1 MYSTRCNEMTENTGE
16 EAKTSA
22 DTGSMIEVFKGV
34 TDNILVR
41 KVLKGISKYCSFD
54 KDNRL
59 NVALQLYTGQKKQA
73 CPWCKIS
80 AKIISPILK
89 LGSSSFGVTT
99 GELKEKFSD
108 VYWRRGLANIIKGIA
123 FFGVRKP
130 FVPGAPFQVVW
141 NVTRRC
147 NLKCKHCYENAGLAD
162 PDELSTEQAI
172 EVIDKLADAGV
183 IILAFS
189 GGEPTIRKDI
199 LKLIRHA
206 HSRGLYIACATNA
219 LTFADRSVVKRFK
232 KAGLEFAQISL
243 DGLDPDTH
251 DEFRGVKGAFS
262 KTIQGIKNCVA
273 EGLFVEVATTA
284 THYNY
289 REIPALIRYVDGL
302 GVNWFMV
309 YNFVPTGRGIDIID
323 QDLTP
328 REREELL
335 TILWSSLKDKS
346 LKVNCLST
354 APQFARV
361 GIQETER
368 EMGISLTQVDGQCEQ
383 VVVPTHFYNPSF
395 SGKLKNLAS
404 FIGGCGA
411 GRFYMAIEPNGDLYP
426 CVFFPH
432 EKEVKTG
439 NIYRDD
445 FEDIWVNNHILHDC
459 RDKDTLEGN
468 CGGCVYRY
476 YCGGCR
482 ARSFNYFK
490 DLKAPDPGC
499 VNNEAEWDKLK
510 AKMES
515 GFEKEYIGPDIIL
528 KKVRKAKSSTA

>member
-1 MYSTRCNEMTENTGE
+1 MAKTDSQT
-16 EAKTSA
+16 AKTSA

-34 TDNILVR
+34 TDNVLIR
-41 KVLKGISKYCSFD
+41 RILKGISKYCRFD

-59 NVALQLYTGQKKQA
+59 DVALQIYTGQRDKA

-80 AKIISPILK
+80 AKILAPILK
-89 LGSSSFGVTT
+89 LGGSSFGV
-99 GELKEKFSD
+99 GASELKEKFSD
-108 VYWRRGLANIIKGIA
+108 IYWRRGLANVIKGIA
-123 FFGVRKP
+123 YFGVRKP
-130 FVPGAPFQVVW
+130 FIPGAPFQVVW

-147 NLKCKHCYENAGLAD
+147 NLKCKHCYENAGVAD
-162 PDELSTEQAI
+162 PDELTTEQAI
-172 EVIDKLADAGV
+172 KVIDKLADAGV

-199 LKLIRHA
+199 LKLISHA
-206 HSRGLYIACATNA
+206 HNRGMYIACATNA
-219 LTFADRSVVKRFK
+219 LTFADREVVKKFK

-243 DGLDPDTH
+243 DGLDPKTH
-251 DEFRGVKGAFS
+251 DEFRGVKGAFN
-262 KTIQGIKNCVA
+262 KTVEGIKNCVA
-273 EGLFVEVATTA
+273 EGLFVEVATTV

-289 REIPALIRYVDGL
+289 KEIPALIKYVDGL
-302 GVNWFMV
+302 GANWFMV
-309 YNFVPTGRGIDIID
+309 YNFVPTGRGVDIID

-328 REREELL
+328 QEREELL
-335 TILWSSLKDKS
+335 TTLWSSLASKEV
-346 LKVNCLST
+346 KVNCLST

-361 GIQETER
+361 AIQQTEQA
-368 EMGISLTQVDGQCEQ
+368 MGVSLSGEECNQ

-432 EKEVKTG
+432 EKEVLVG

-445 FEDIWVNNHILHDC
+445 FEDIWVNSRVLQEC
-459 RDKDTLEGN
+459 RDKDILSDN
-468 CGGCVYRY
+468 CGSCEFRY

-490 DLKAPDPGC
+490 DLRAPDPGC
-499 VNNEAEWDKLK
+499 VRNEVYWDKLK
-510 AKMES
+510 STLETGYAKE
-515 GFEKEYIGPDIIL
+515 FVGPDILL
-528 KKVRKAKSSTA
+528 KKVSTN